1 MSSSAPDARP
11 EAEELPLLERVGL
24 RYVESLTRELGA
36 VDVDDA
42 VHILDPSEWKA
53 LVAIERNAII
63 RSATA
68 GALSALVCVIAV
80 IAADAWFPLPLGE
93 PDWLDYGTY
102 YGLIFGVAVAAA
114 IIEVGYIYRDALRST
129 LLMARAAGLPLIS
142 ELDDKAD
149 PRVAGA
155 LVRAALE
162 LPNPAEARDGVDP
175 LREAP
180 RWRLVAYSLLY
191 KGKIAV
197 TNFALK
203 MIVRRALGR
212 AGLRGLAELVAIPVT
227 ALWNGIVTWQ
237 VMREARLRIVGPS
250 AAQVL
255 IDELWRV
262 RPSSPQRAGAIR
274 AVASAIVRSN
284 DLHPNLVALMHE
296 VRERAEDL
304 DDHEALDDTQRFLD
318 EFEAAARPQQEWV
331 LAVATLAAIL
341 DGRIATGEAELLERL
356 RRLAGLSTD
365 LGDVRRL
372 ARRLRR
378 GKPITATEL
387 RACGQAGM

>member
-180 RWRLVAYSLLY
+180 RWRLVNQGLGARSASP
-191 KGKIAV
+191 GMPMRSPVPRCQTRIDSSEP
-197 TNFALK
+197 ALK
-203 MIVRRALGR
+203 AK
-212 AGLRGLAELVAIPVT
+212 
-227 ALWNGIVTWQ
+227 
-237 VMREARLRIVGPS
+237 
-250 AAQVL
+250 
-255 IDELWRV
+255 
-262 RPSSPQRAGAIR
+262 RPSGEKATAQAMSRWA
-274 AVASAIVRSN
+274 RS
-284 DLHPNLVALMHE
+284 
-296 VRERAEDL
+296 ERTVD
-304 DDHEALDDTQRFLD
+304 
-318 EFEAAARPQQEWV
+318 PV
-331 LAVATLAAIL
+331 S
-341 DGRIATGEAELLERL
+341 GSERN
-356 RRLAGLSTD
+356 R
-365 LGDVRRL
+365 
-372 ARRLRR
+372 
-378 GKPITATEL
+378 
-387 RACGQAGM
+387 